1 MNKSTHPPNE
11 AGQIPF
17 EERLTCT
24 VAEACS
30 ATGIGKTKLYELM
43 GGGQIA
49 TKTVGRRR
57 LVLVRSLIGL
67 VGDGN
72 PDQGVSSNGA
82 V

>member
-1 MNKSTHPPNE
+1 MNRSTHPPNE
-11 AGQIPF
+11 TGQIPF

-43 GGGQIA
+43 GDGQIA

-67 VGDGN
+67 VGDGH
-72 PDQGVSSNGA
+72 PGHGVSHNGA
-82 V
+82 T